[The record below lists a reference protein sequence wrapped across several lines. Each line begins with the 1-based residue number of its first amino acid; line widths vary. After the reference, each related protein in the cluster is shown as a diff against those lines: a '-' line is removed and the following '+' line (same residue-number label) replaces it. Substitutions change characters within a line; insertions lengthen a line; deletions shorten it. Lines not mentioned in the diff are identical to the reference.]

1 MKFRKNKGFTLIELL
16 VVVAIISLL
25 SSVVMASLSS
35 ARMKGRDSKK
45 IQELKN
51 VSLALNLYFDKY
63 GRYPPSPNNFP
74 PYNHLADFNA
84 VVGTLVTEG
93 FMPSIPVSPSPGS
106 YGAWDYG
113 AGGNAGLLITVTLE
127 SISPTTLPPFGS
139 CRPFPVDN
147 WCSSAVP
154 KADYCL
160 CHTY

>member
-1 MKFRKNKGFTLIELL
+1 MNFKRKQGFTLIELL

-63 GRYPPSPNNFP
+63 GRYPVSPNNV

-93 FMPSIPVSPSPGS
+93 FMPSIPVGNSSGD
-106 YGAWDYG
+106 YAAWDYG
-113 AGGNAGLLITVTLE
+113 AGSAPGMLIVTTLE
-127 SISPTTLPPFGS
+127 AISPTTIPPFGS
-139 CRPFPVDN
+139 CRPFDNN
-147 WCSSAVP
+147 WCSYTQPGTS
-154 KADYCL
+154 YCL
-160 CHTY
+160 CHPY